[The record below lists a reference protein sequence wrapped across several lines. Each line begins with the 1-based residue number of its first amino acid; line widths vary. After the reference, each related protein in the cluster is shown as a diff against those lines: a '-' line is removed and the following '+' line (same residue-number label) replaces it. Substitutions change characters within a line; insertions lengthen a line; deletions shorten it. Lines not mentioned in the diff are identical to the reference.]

1 MSELAEM
8 TKAEMGLLNAA
19 DQPGADAADYCDGLD
34 KLLQVRA
41 SGWRAG
47 WKEKER
53 A

>member
-41 SGWRAG
+41 CVRAC
-47 WKEKER
+47 E
-53 A
+53 